1 MSMRIAIC
9 DDNSVDLNAIR
20 EVFRRV
26 APAYTLDSFSDSRK
40 LLDTIAGGT
49 SYDLL
54 FLDIL
59 MPGITGMELAREVG
73 RIAPDMPVVFLTDS
87 DAYAVEAFSVKAL
100 HYILKPMTE
109 QALTECLNRLEERQ
123 GARRR
128 VHIISS
134 SGIQQMLFADEIQYA
149 QSSAHYHDLHLKDG
163 TVIKVRMTQSEIRD
177 MLGDSFLPVS
187 RGLIVNVEFIRQLGP
202 KSCALKD
209 GREILLSRS
218 NMEQIHSA
226 YAAYVFSQ
234 LSKRDG
240 AFPEVTKR

>member
-1 MSMRIAIC
+1 
-9 DDNSVDLNAIR
+9 
-20 EVFRRV
+20 
-26 APAYTLDSFSDSRK
+26 
-40 LLDTIAGGT
+40 
-49 SYDLL
+49 
-54 FLDIL
+54 

>member
-1 MSMRIAIC
+1 MRIAIC
-9 DDNSVDLNAIR
+9 DDNSMDLKAML

-109 QALTECLNRLEERQ
+109 QALKECLNRLEERQ
-123 GARRR
+123 GARQPLGGGCILSVPPAFNKCCLRMRSSMRR
-128 VHIISS
+128 
-134 SGIQQMLFADEIQYA
+134 
-149 QSSAHYHDLHLKDG
+149 
-163 TVIKVRMTQSEIRD
+163 
-177 MLGDSFLPVS
+177 
-187 RGLIVNVEFIRQLGP
+187 
-202 KSCALKD
+202 
-209 GREILLSRS
+209 
-218 NMEQIHSA
+218 
-226 YAAYVFSQ
+226 AA
-234 LSKRDG
+234 RI
-240 AFPEVTKR
+240 TMICT

>member
-1 MSMRIAIC
+1 MRIAIC
-9 DDNSVDLNAIR
+9 DDNSVDLMAMR
-20 EVFRRV
+20 EVFRRT
-26 APAYTLDSFSDSRK
+26 APEHAVEAYSDGRK
-40 LLDTIAGGT
+40 LLDAIAGGRA
-49 SYDLL
+49 YDLL
-54 FLDIL
+54 FLDII
-59 MPGITGMELAREVG
+59 MPGITGIELARQVG
-73 RIAPDMPVVFLTDS
+73 RISPDMPVVFLTDS
-87 DAYAVEAFSVKAL
+87 KAYAVEAFDLKAL
-100 HYILKPMTE
+100 HYVLKPMTE
-109 QALTECLNRLEERQ
+109 QALKECLNRLEERQ

-149 QSSAHYHDLHLKDG
+149 QSSAHYYDLHLKDG

-177 MLGDSFLPVS
+177 TLGDSFLPVS
-187 RGLIVNVEFIRQLGP
+187 RGLVVNVEFIRQLGP
-202 KSCALKD
+202 KSCILKD
-209 GREILLSRS
+209 GREILLSRG